1 VCSASKMHSPFGMQE
16 CQASLF
22 DEDTP
27 GIREFHN
34 PSRIAS
40 EEVELMLFF
49 EVGNLFAEGR
59 LSDVQS
65 VRRPRKVTLFGQ
77 DNDCV
82 QVTDFEVGEHG
93 SRPQAVKTSR
103 WSHEV
108 VRILI
113 DFRTGLL
120 FLWLVAR
127 IQDRV
132 GRGWREGF
140 LSQQVSVDLMCPG
153 TINSSVA
160 LLCGPAKSFASL
172 WLHHDRGPSRMRPE
186 VGQLSATRTPRYPRG
201 RNSVI
206 AERPCFPS
214 LLQPGC
220 NRRQEKWVRGETLER
235 AVLCPIEEMRNSL
248 QNERRGSQQ
257 KQRQN
262 GS

>member
-1 VCSASKMHSPFGMQE
+1 MPNRQNAIGPFVCSASKMHSPFGMQE

-27 GIREFHN
+27 GIRKFHN

-40 EEVELMLFF
+40 EEVKLMLFF

-65 VRRPRKVTLFGQ
+65 VRGPREVTLFGQ

-103 WSHEV
+103 LSHEV

-113 DFRTGLL
+113 DFRTALL

-127 IQDRV
+127 IQDRSRKRLERRV
-132 GRGWREGF
+132 SEPTGERGFGV
-140 LSQQVSVDLMCPG
+140 SSYDQQLGCIALPSG
-153 TINSSVA
+153 QEFRVA
-160 LLCGPAKSFASL
+160 L
-172 WLHHDRGPSRMRPE
+172 
-186 VGQLSATRTPRYPRG
+186 ATRRWRSLSDATIRRPSICSENTTIPPR
-201 RNSVI
+201 S
-206 AERPCFPS
+206 
-214 LLQPGC
+214 
-220 NRRQEKWVRGETLER
+220 
-235 AVLCPIEEMRNSL
+235 
-248 QNERRGSQQ
+248 
-257 KQRQN
+257 
-262 GS
+262 

>member
-1 VCSASKMHSPFGMQE
+1 MPNRQNAIGPFVCSASKMHSPFGMQE

-65 VRRPRKVTLFGQ
+65 VRRPREVTLFGQ

-113 DFRTGLL
+113 DFRNRTAV
-120 FLWLVAR
+120 FM
-127 IQDRV
+127 V
-132 GRGWREGF
+132 GGPDSGQRRKRLERTDSEPASERGFDVSRYD
-140 LSQQVSVDLMCPG
+140 QQLGCIALRSG
-153 TINSSVA
+153 QEFRVA
-160 LLCGPAKSFASL
+160 LA
-172 WLHHDRGPSRMRPE
+172 
-186 VGQLSATRTPRYPRG
+186 TPRSRALSDAIRRRPAICRENTTIPPR
-201 RNSVI
+201 
-206 AERPCFPS
+206 
-214 LLQPGC
+214 
-220 NRRQEKWVRGETLER
+220 
-235 AVLCPIEEMRNSL
+235 
-248 QNERRGSQQ
+248 SQ
-257 KQRQN
+257 
-262 GS
+262 